1 MFVATF
7 AIFISSHV
15 QIAVIATPVVLL
27 IPASTVFVLRVIE
40 VTVVASP
47 GIFTISTFTIL
58 VFWVEPPESLLV
70 S

>member
-1 MFVATF
+1 
-7 AIFISSHV
+7 
-15 QIAVIATPVVLL
+15 L